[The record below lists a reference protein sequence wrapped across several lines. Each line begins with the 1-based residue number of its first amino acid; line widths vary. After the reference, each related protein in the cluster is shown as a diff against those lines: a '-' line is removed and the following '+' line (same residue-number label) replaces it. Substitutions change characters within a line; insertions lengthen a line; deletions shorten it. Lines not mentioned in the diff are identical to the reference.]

1 VLLAGAE
8 RKHIGEAVQRLL
20 AKSRLTLLNHPKG
33 GRCLRYVSAEVAQ
46 QQVER

>member
-1 VLLAGAE
+1 
-8 RKHIGEAVQRLL
+8 VQRLL